1 MSFALSKIVWVLVTP
16 SNLVTLGTA
25 ALTLLALWT
34 DIGLLRKAAALAA
47 LVTLLVVVLP
57 VGDWLAR
64 PLEDRF
70 ALPTLPARIDGVI
83 VLGGAQDTVIE
94 AARGRLAVD
103 EHAERLI
110 EGLGLAL
117 RHPEARLVFSGGSA
131 AINPGLANERRVN
144 ERFLRILEVD
154 RSDALYEDRSR
165 NTWENARYT
174 KDLVAPQPGEVWVLV
189 TSAVHMPRSVGIF
202 RRVGFAV
209 IPYPVDYRT
218 GAGTAW
224 AVYFNVAG
232 RLTRLDE
239 AVREYIGLA
248 AYRLMDRTD
257 ALFPKP
263 VAPRAQTPIN
273 SSGTN

>member
-34 DIGLLRKAAALAA
+34 DFGVLRKLAALAA
-47 LVTLLVVVLP
+47 LATLLVVVLP
-57 VGDWLAR
+57 LGDWLAR

-83 VLGGAQDTVIE
+83 VLGGAQDAAIE

-131 AINPGLANERRVN
+131 AINPGEANERRVN
-144 ERFLRILEVD
+144 ERFLRILEADQAHV
-154 RSDALYEDRSR
+154 LYEDRSR

-174 KDLVAPQPGEVWVLV
+174 KDLVAPRLGEVWVLV

-202 RRVGFAV
+202 RRVGFGV

-224 AVYFNVAG
+224 AVYFNAAG

-239 AVREYIGLA
+239 AVREYIGLV
-248 AYRLMDRTD
+248 AYRLMGRTD

-263 VAPRAQTPIN
+263 VAPRAQTSANPSDKN
-273 SSGTN
+273 

>member
-25 ALTLLALWT
+25 ALTLAALWT
-34 DIGLLRKAAALAA
+34 DFGVLRKLAALAG
-47 LVTLLVVVLP
+47 LMTLLIVVLP

-70 ALPTLPARIDGVI
+70 ALPTLPAWIDGVI
-83 VLGGAQDTVIE
+83 VLGGAQDSAIE

-103 EHAERLI
+103 EHTERLI

-131 AINPGLANERRVN
+131 AINPGEANERRVN
-144 ERFLRILEVD
+144 ERFLRILKTDQPRV
-154 RSDALYEDRSR
+154 LYEDRSR

-202 RRVGFAV
+202 RRVDFEV
-209 IPYPVDYRT
+209 TPYPVDYRT

-224 AVYFNVAG
+224 AVYFNAAG

-239 AVREYIGLA
+239 AVREYVGLV
-248 AYRLMDRTD
+248 AYRLMGRTD
-257 ALFPKP
+257 ALFPEP
-263 VAPRAQTPIN
+263 VAPRAQTSAN
-273 SSGTN
+273 ASDKN